1 MKRSRFGL
9 AWTISVAVSAALATP
24 AFAGDGKDA
33 GTRQCGRWL
42 TRTLDAVESSPML
55 RRRDLVVSATAN
67 ACAGVSNALQA
78 AAAGYV
84 KAKSETTKAQLLA
97 NGAAAVLKE
106 NCANCAV
113 VDPVARAD
121 TLVTKC
127 PLAGPGAKAHPDVLR
142 RMRAA
147 DYVFLNA
154 LITSLLASGEY
165 DESAYRLVLQFII
178 ASAQLDE
185 VRKPKPTK

>member
-1 MKRSRFGL
+1 
-9 AWTISVAVSAALATP
+9 
-24 AFAGDGKDA
+24 
-33 GTRQCGRWL
+33 
-42 TRTLDAVESSPML
+42 ML
-55 RRRDLVVSATAN
+55 RRRDLVISATAN

-84 KAKSETTKAQLLA
+84 KARSEKTKAQLLA

-106 NCANCAV
+106 NCVNCAV

-127 PLAGPGAKAHPDVLR
+127 PLAGPGDKAHPDVLR

-154 LITSLLASGEY
+154 LITSLVASGEY
-165 DESAYRLVLQFII
+165 DERAYRLVLQFII

-185 VRKPKPTK
+185 VRKPRPGK